1 MARVQETSQSAAQRT
16 KVPKCL
22 DLLVTLWGRT
32 PRERGTL
39 LAAGGHHHER
49 TPSTP
54 TNESPHD
61 MSQEPVGTHSVGQSS
76 KRTHREHSINSP
88 PSKKTVS
95 IEECLEDLTQ
105 FIKNQQQQKAGS
117 SKHEEEMAKV
127 KQLMKQ
133 DGVAESDPA
142 FAHALVV
149 FKNTVDRR
157 NFLAMETKEGRM
169 NLIEA
174 CWEVLRARSK

>member
-39 LAAGGHHHER
+39 LAAGGHQRER

-54 TNESPHD
+54 TNASPHD

-88 PSKKTVS
+88 PVRKLFPLKSALKT
-95 IEECLEDLTQ
+95 
-105 FIKNQQQQKAGS
+105 
-117 SKHEEEMAKV
+117 
-127 KQLMKQ
+127 
-133 DGVAESDPA
+133 
-142 FAHALVV
+142 
-149 FKNTVDRR
+149 
-157 NFLAMETKEGRM
+157 
-169 NLIEA
+169 
-174 CWEVLRARSK
+174 

>member
-1 MARVQETSQSAAQRT
+1 M
-16 KVPKCL
+16 
-22 DLLVTLWGRT
+22 
-32 PRERGTL
+32 L
-39 LAAGGHHHER
+39 LASGGHHRER

-54 TNESPHD
+54 SNETPHD
-61 MSQEPVGTHSVGQSS
+61 MSQDPIGTHSVGQSS
-76 KRTHREHSINSP
+76 KQTNREHSINSP

-105 FIKNQQQQKAGS
+105 FIKNHRQQKAGS
-117 SKHEEEMAKV
+117 SKHDDKMAKV
-127 KQLMKQ
+127 KQIMKQ
-133 DGVAESDPA
+133 DGLPESDPA
-142 FAHALVV
+142 FACALVV

-157 NFLAMETKEGRM
+157 NFLSMETKEGRM

>member
-1 MARVQETSQSAAQRT
+1 
-16 KVPKCL
+16 
-22 DLLVTLWGRT
+22 
-32 PRERGTL
+32 
-39 LAAGGHHHER
+39 
-49 TPSTP
+49 
-54 TNESPHD
+54 
-61 MSQEPVGTHSVGQSS
+61 
-76 KRTHREHSINSP
+76 
-88 PSKKTVS
+88 
-95 IEECLEDLTQ
+95 
-105 FIKNQQQQKAGS
+105 
-117 SKHEEEMAKV
+117 MAKV

-133 DGVAESDPA
+133 DGVTESDPA

>member
-1 MARVQETSQSAAQRT
+1 MAHVQENSQSAAQWT

-39 LAAGGHHHER
+39 LTSGGHHRER

-54 TNESPHD
+54 SNETQHD
-61 MSQEPVGTHSVGQSS
+61 MFQEPIGTHNVGQSS
-76 KRTHREHSINSP
+76 KRSTREHSINSP

-105 FIKNQQQQKAGS
+105 FIKNQQQ
-117 SKHEEEMAKV
+117 
-127 KQLMKQ
+127 
-133 DGVAESDPA
+133 
-142 FAHALVV
+142 
-149 FKNTVDRR
+149 
-157 NFLAMETKEGRM
+157 
-169 NLIEA
+169 
-174 CWEVLRARSK
+174 